1 VRWKWVDIVDGM
13 SVNGTTG
20 GGGGSRSSTS
30 KGGGTGAVAENPF
43 VVQIRCMQVRTWL
56 VQVAG

>member
-1 VRWKWVDIVDGM
+1 VRWKWADIVDGM
-13 SVNGTTG
+13 PVNGTTG
-20 GGGGSRSSTS
+20 GGGSSSSTS

-56 VQVAG
+56 VQVDG